1 MKKELERTSKGTFKK
16 GVSGNPKGRPRS
28 EVTQIKKAIAKR
40 GTEIIE
46 QVIDR
51 ALAGDM
57 QAAKILVDRLSPPLK
72 AQSAPVKFEFEG
84 SDRLSSGA
92 QKILEA
98 TAAGKLSPDVAG
110 NLLNALSAFI
120 RQHEV
125 DQLADRLE
133 ALEGKH
139 HATS

>member
-1 MKKELERTSKGTFKK
+1 MEITRTEKGTFAK
-16 GVSGNPKGRPRS
+16 GVSGNPAGRPKS
-28 EVTQIKKAIAKR
+28 TIGELKKELSKHGGAIAEKCVEMALQ
-40 GTEIIE
+40 GDGAAMKLC
-46 QVIDR
+46 IDR
-51 ALAGDM
+51 LH
-57 QAAKILVDRLSPPLK
+57 PPLK
-72 AQSAPVKFEFEG
+72 AQSAPVKFGFEG

-139 HATS
+139 HAS

>member
-1 MKKELERTSKGTFKK
+1 MEEFRTKRGTFKP
-16 GVSGNPKGRPRS
+16 GCSGNPKGRPKS
-28 EVTQIKKAIAKR
+28 KTAATKKALVEHGEAIADKV
-40 GTEIIE
+40 IE
-46 QVIDR
+46 LALSGDTTALKIAMDR
-51 ALAGDM
+51 IM
-57 QAAKILVDRLSPPLK
+57 PPLK
-72 AQSAPVKFEFEG
+72 AQSAPVRFDFEG

-125 DQLADRLE
+125 DQLAGRLE

-139 HATS
+139 HAS